1 MLRKN
6 IFVRCGKLLED
17 DTSGD
22 GLPLAGSTVCCKY
35 VPEASNRSRSV
46 RRNCAANFLAES
58 GLSVGGR
65 LLLLGEPGILVGAI
79 FGRRIADVDQAHV
92 SMNTRADIVG

>member
-58 GLSVGGR
+58 GLLGVDFFFLENRASWLAP
-65 LLLLGEPGILVGAI
+65 LLVVESL
-79 FGRRIADVDQAHV
+79 
-92 SMNTRADIVG
+92 M